1 MTDDFDRLYEKEYAR
16 LKVEYERGEAKHE
29 EMVFNHTSI
38 SHLSELSAA

>member
-16 LKVEYERGEAKHE
+16 LKVEYERGEAKYE

-38 SHLSELSAA
+38 SHLSEFSVT